1 MPRPRAAPESR
12 LREAKGRLSKCT
24 HSGRSH
30 HLEARLM
37 DLWRARVFARRGSPL
52 GPRGLMAF
60 YPFGVYRHVQETV
73 CELVMC
79 PY

>member
-37 DLWRARVFARRGSPL
+37 DLWGGGGLCRRDLPPL
-52 GPRGLMAF
+52 EPRGPMALS
-60 YPFGVYRHVQETV
+60 PFGVYPHVV
-73 CELVMC
+73 L
-79 PY
+79 